1 MPVPRS
7 FFPAAGSGLMS
18 FVWPR
23 ALAWTVLLVIVGVAG
38 GTVVN
43 LEQRRVALRQIRAS
57 YLKDLAYRNWVAERG
72 GVYVPLD
79 GRTEPNPFLAHLP
92 ERDVVTTGGK
102 RLTLV
107 NPAYL
112 TRMIHED
119 GKETLGLRAKIT
131 GDHPFRAGNAPD
143 PWEARA
149 LDRVRATGAEEVSE
163 VQTVGGQTYLRFL
176 GALKVQEG
184 CLNCHREQGFKVGE
198 VRGGLSLSMPMEP
211 LFHLGRF
218 PGLMAMVVELLGL
231 WAVGLA
237 ALVAWGHHWVSL
249 ARLKATSEADR
260 IGAEQYRAIL
270 QTTVDGFLHLDA
282 SGRILDVNEGYLRL
296 SGFTREELLRMR
308 LQQLEEDPREADT
321 AEFNRVNLLVQGER
335 RVTRHRAKD
344 GRVWIVELSLTPME
358 GGRTWVAMLRDMTR
372 EYQARQ
378 ALEESEQR
386 LLNAQRIAH
395 IGFWERELESDQL
408 ICSRETFRILG
419 LEPRP
424 DGVLR
429 AREMYELIH
438 PEDRSR
444 MDGLFQKVATGT
456 PPFRGEVRIIRPDGS
471 LRYLDTHAEI
481 FLGRGGRGLRI
492 IRTLFDI
499 TERREAEAE
508 KRQLELEVQ
517 HAQKLE
523 SLGSLAGGVAH
534 DMNNV
539 LGAIFMVASGLQE
552 QRAEDA
558 ALMKSLDLVMNAAGR
573 GRDLV
578 RSLTEFARKGVEEP
592 TRVDLN
598 QLVKRELELLRRTTL
613 QKLELVEE
621 VAPDLPG
628 VLGDPSSL
636 ANALMNLC
644 VNAMDAMPEGGRLR
658 LATRL
663 LEDGRV
669 ELRVEDTGIGMAP
682 EVLQRA
688 TEPFFTTKAQGKGT
702 GLGLAM
708 VYGIV
713 KAHGGTLDIQ
723 SRQGVG
729 TTITLRFPG
738 MAGTRAES
746 PAVPESPGPFRPL
759 RVLLVDDDDLIRS
772 TVPTMLQFLGH
783 AVEGVDSGLAAIHR
797 MERGKPIDVVI
808 LDLNMPGLSGLETLA
823 RIRLLEPDLPVII
836 SSGYMDGE
844 AEALMAAD
852 PAVSFMAKPYTLAD
866 LRKRLGRLRLK
877 PPQGRE

>member
-7 FFPAAGSGLMS
+7 FFPAAGSGLVS

-23 ALAWTVLLVIVGVAG
+23 ALAWTLLLAAVGVG
-38 GTVVN
+38 GTLVVN

-57 YLKDLAYRNWVAERG
+57 YLKDLAYRSWVADRG

-79 GRTEPNPFLAHLP
+79 ARTEPNPYLAHLP
-92 ERDVVTTGGK
+92 DRDVVTTGGK

-112 TRMIHED
+112 TRMIHE
-119 GKETLGLRAKIT
+119 GGRESLGLRAKIT
-131 GDHPFRAGNAPD
+131 GENPLRADNAPD

-149 LDRVRATGAEEVSE
+149 IRQVRATGREDVSE
-163 VQTVGGQTYLRFL
+163 VQTVGGRTYLRFL

-184 CLNCHREQGFKVGE
+184 CLNCHGGQGFKVGE
-198 VRGGLSLSMPMEP
+198 VRGGLSLSMPLEP
-211 LFHLGRF
+211 LFHLGRL
-218 PGLMAMVVELLGL
+218 PGLMAMVTSLLGL

-249 ARLKATSEADR
+249 ARLEVTSEADR

-296 SGFTREELLRMR
+296 SGFTRTELLNLRI
-308 LQQLEEDPREADT
+308 QQLEADSGEADT
-321 AEFNRVNLLVQGER
+321 AEFTRVSLQVKGER

-344 GRVWIVELSLTPME
+344 GRVWIVEMSLTPME

-372 EYQARQ
+372 EFQARQ
-378 ALEESEQR
+378 ALEDSEQR

-395 IGFWERELESDQL
+395 IGFWERDLESDQL
-408 ICSRETFRILG
+408 TCSRETFRILG

-429 AREMYELIH
+429 ADELYALIH
-438 PEDRSR
+438 PEDQGR
-444 MDGLFQKVATGT
+444 MEGLFQKVATGT
-456 PPFRGEVRIIRPDGS
+456 APFRGEVRILRPDGS
-471 LRYLDTHAEI
+471 LRYIDTQAEI

-558 ALMKSLDLVMNAAGR
+558 SLMKSMDLVMNAAGR

-592 TRVDLN
+592 TQVDLN
-598 QLVKRELELLRRTTL
+598 ELVKREMDLLRRTTL
-613 QKLELVEE
+613 QKLELVEDT
-621 VAPDLPG
+621 APDLPG

-669 ELRVEDTGIGMAP
+669 ELRVEDTGLGMAP

-713 KAHGGTLDIQ
+713 KAHGGTLEIQ

-729 TTITLRFPG
+729 TTISLRFPA
-738 MAGTRAES
+738 MAG
-746 PAVPESPGPFRPL
+746 
-759 RVLLVDDDDLIRS
+759 
-772 TVPTMLQFLGH
+772 
-783 AVEGVDSGLAAIHR
+783 
-797 MERGKPIDVVI
+797 
-808 LDLNMPGLSGLETLA
+808 
-823 RIRLLEPDLPVII
+823 
-836 SSGYMDGE
+836 
-844 AEALMAAD
+844 
-852 PAVSFMAKPYTLAD
+852 
-866 LRKRLGRLRLK
+866 
-877 PPQGRE
+877 